1 MTKSSANHP
10 FTTSRVSRR
19 GFLQGSA
26 ATLAVSGLLGERL
39 AQAKE
44 EPVSI
49 AQNEPVGETVNIGF
63 LAALT
68 GPDSGWGLPG
78 ITGNQIFIDR
88 VNAEGGLLVGG
99 KRYPLKMYAF
109 DDEAVASKALQGA
122 KQLVLENEVIFIS
135 AIGGNPADA
144 THPFLTQHRVI
155 YSSLIATDIMPT
167 RPYLIAGGDV
177 TPRIDMLRPL
187 YVKYVAPDLK
197 RWAVTS
203 QDDTIGIT
211 CQAWEVGS
219 AMADGWDVVYDK
231 SFSMDTTDFAPVVTA
246 ILATKPDAVSL
257 NLTWPNFVTLI
268 IEQLYH
274 QGFEGIISSNY
285 IDTESVLQ
293 KVPAEYMEATKC
305 ANSFPTFDDPWWGE
319 PSWQHTFYRDWMA
332 RYGPGGPEDV
342 HRRITGIDWDHVIN
356 LKVWAEGAQL
366 AGSFDNDAIL
376 EALRAQDQF
385 DTILGPAK
393 MRGKDMWGI
402 DNMISPPVP
411 IAEVKASAKE
421 KRIQAQWRY
430 EDWFEQRKDAIIKVV
445 EDKGQMWHQ
454 RA

>member
-1 MTKSSANHP
+1 MTEEKDG
-10 FTTSRVSRR
+10 TDGTVSRR
-19 GFLQGSA
+19 DFLRGSA
-26 ATLAVSGLLGERL
+26 VVGAGGLVSPLISTARAAEP
-39 AQAKE
+39 E
-44 EPVSI
+44 EPI
-49 AQNEPVGETVNIGF
+49 GETVNIGF

-88 VNAEGGLLVGG
+88 VNAEGGLLVDGV
-99 KRYPLKMYAF
+99 RYPLKQYAF
-109 DDEAVASKALQGA
+109 DDEAIASKALQGA
-122 KQLVLENEVIFIS
+122 RQLVLQNNVKFIS

-144 THPFLTQHRVI
+144 THPFLTQHKVI
-155 YSSLIATDIMPT
+155 YSSLISTDIMPD

-187 YVKYVAPDLK
+187 YVKYIRPDLK

-203 QDDTIGIT
+203 QDDTIGMT

-219 AMADGWDVVYDK
+219 AIADGWDVVYDQH
-231 SFSMDTTDFAPVVTA
+231 FAIETTDFAPIVTGM
-246 ILATKPDAVSL
+246 LATKPDAISL

-268 IEQLYH
+268 IEQLSH
-274 QGFEGIISSNY
+274 QGFKGIISANY

-293 KVPAEYMEATKC
+293 KVPAKYMEETKC

-319 PSWQHTFYRDWMA
+319 PSWQHTFYNDWMA
-332 RYGPGGPEDV
+332 RYGPGGPEDT
-342 HRRITGIDWDHVIN
+342 HRKITGIDWDHVIN
-356 LKVWAEGAQL
+356 LIVWAEGVQG
-366 AGSFDNDAIL
+366 AGTFDPDAVL
-376 EALRAQDQF
+376 EWLRAQDQF

-411 IAEVKASAKE
+411 IAEVKAAAKE

-430 EDWFEQRKDAIIKVV
+430 EDWFESRKDTIIEVV
-445 EDKGQMWHQ
+445 EEKGQMWHQ

>member
-1 MTKSSANHP
+1 MTKS
-10 FTTSRVSRR
+10 TSDQPAKTNGISRR
-19 GFLQGSA
+19 GFIRGGAAAVA
-26 ATLAVSGLLGERL
+26 ATGLLADRL

-44 EPVSI
+44 EPVSL
-49 AQNEPVGETVNIGF
+49 AANEPQGDTINIGF

-99 KRYPLKMYAF
+99 KRHLLKMFAF

-122 KQLVLENEVIFIS
+122 KQLVLENDVKFIS

-144 THPFLTQHRVI
+144 THPFLTKHKVI

-219 AMADGWDVVYDK
+219 AIADGWDVVYDEN
-231 SFSMDTTDFAPVVTA
+231 FSMDATDFAPIVTS

-268 IEQLYH
+268 IEQLNH
-274 QGFEGIISSNY
+274 QGFKGIISGNY

-293 KVPAEYMEATKC
+293 KVPAEYMEATLC
-305 ANSFPTFDDPWWGE
+305 ANSFPLFDDPWWGE
-319 PSWQHTFYRDWMA
+319 PSWQHEFYNDWMA
-332 RYGPGGPEDV
+332 RYGPGGPEDKK
-342 HRRITGIDWDHVIN
+342 RRITGIDWDHVIN
-356 LKVWAEGAQL
+356 LMVWAEGAQI
-366 AGSFDNDAIL
+366 AGSFDNDDIL
-376 EALRAQDQF
+376 DALRAKEAF

-393 MRGKDMWGI
+393 MRGADMWGI
-402 DNMISPPVP
+402 DNMISPPIP
-411 IAEVKASAKE
+411 IAEVRGGI

-430 EDWFEQRKDAIIKVV
+430 EDWFDARKETIVKVV
-445 EDKGQMWHQ
+445 RDKGQMFDQ
-454 RA
+454 RK